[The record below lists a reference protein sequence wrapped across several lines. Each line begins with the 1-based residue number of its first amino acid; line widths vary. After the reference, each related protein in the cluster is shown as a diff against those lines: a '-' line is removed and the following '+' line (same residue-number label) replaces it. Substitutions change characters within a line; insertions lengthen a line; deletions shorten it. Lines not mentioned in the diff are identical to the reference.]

1 MLRSLVLILL
11 IVNATF
17 FAWSRGWLSEWVG
30 VRPDAQHEPQRL
42 AQQLHAERIMVIPSS
57 QPEPPARR
65 KPTDDAASTAATA
78 ASVPGLA
85 SSAASASATAPTTAS
100 ATGTATASTAAPAA
114 SLVTTSAPR
123 AAEATLCIEAGPFN
137 SEDASAADRAMRAAA
152 LPATAW
158 TRQSVVVGG
167 QWMVYMGPYP
177 DDDLYARKLTELRRI
192 KNLNFDEVRSPASL
206 AQGFSLGRFPSEADA
221 EARLASLRQR
231 GIRTARVVTLRPP
244 GQVQYLRVPKA
255 TVRMQVTL
263 SGLKLPQGK
272 SFTAC
277 RS

>member
-1 MLRSLVLILL
+1 M
-11 IVNATF
+11 
-17 FAWSRGWLSEWVG
+17 
-30 VRPDAQHEPQRL
+30 
-42 AQQLHAERIMVIPSS
+42 
-57 QPEPPARR
+57 
-65 KPTDDAASTAATA
+65 
-78 ASVPGLA
+78 
-85 SSAASASATAPTTAS
+85 
-100 ATGTATASTAAPAA
+100 
-114 SLVTTSAPR
+114 TTSAPR

-158 TRQSVVVGG
+158 ARQSVVVGG

-221 EARLASLRQR
+221 ETRLASLRQR

-244 GQVQYLRVPKA
+244 GQAQYLRVPKA

>member
-11 IVNATF
+11 IVNTAF
-17 FAWSRGWLSEWVG
+17 FAWSQGWLNAWIG

-42 AQQLHAERIMVIPSS
+42 TQQLHPERIAIVPVAQRDPS
-57 QPEPPARR
+57 ARAR
-65 KPTDDAASTAATA
+65 
-78 ASVPGLA
+78 PGKA
-85 SSAASASATAPTTAS
+85 AASAPAAPPPSEVAS
-100 ATGTATASTAAPAA
+100 AGASAPVSASLPAA
-114 SLVTTSAPR
+114 RPP
-123 AAEATLCIEAGPFN
+123 EATLCIEAGPFN
-137 SEDASAADRAMRAAA
+137 ADDAGAADRAMRSAA
-152 LPATAW
+152 LPPTTW
-158 TRQSVVVGG
+158 TRQSVAVGG

-221 EARLASLRQR
+221 ETRLTSLRQR
-231 GIRTARVVTLRPP
+231 GIRTARVVTVRAA
-244 GQVQYLRVPKA
+244 GQVQYLRVPQA

-263 SGLKLPQGK
+263 SGIKLPQGK

>member
-42 AQQLHAERIMVIPSS
+42 AQQLHAERIMLIPTS

-65 KPTDDAASTAATA
+65 RPTDDAASTAAAA

-85 SSAASASATAPTTAS
+85 SSSAAAASATAPT
-100 ATGTATASTAAPAA
+100 TASTAAPAA
-114 SLVTTSAPR
+114 SLVTAGSPR
-123 AAEATLCIEAGPFN
+123 PAEATLCIEAGPFN

-158 TRQSVVVGG
+158 ARQSVVVGG

-177 DDDLYARKLTELRRI
+177 DDELYARKLTELRRI

-221 EARLASLRQR
+221 ETRLASLRQR
-231 GIRTARVVTLRPP
+231 GIRTARVVTVRAP
-244 GQVQYLRVPKA
+244 GQAQYLRVPKA